1 MISGS
6 EQPFMTAEEKSSTSE
21 SNLRALTNDP
31 FSLLTLFKKKKNP
44 WITQQKSDKLQIC
57 KFQSR
62 PFVRVRL
69 HPSPTFC
76 AADPRRALEDTQL
89 FCSVQHWLQPP
100 GTGKFLFSFFFFF
113 SLVFSFY
120 TPTPH
125 AHPLPCQLPG
135 FRGVKACII
144 FHQLS
149 VLISTKAAAME
160 QPLRL
165 FAGLNFTDVRLL
177 SFPRL
182 NAAQRGWICK
192 TNAAVCVW
200 GSRVAQKGRFSQ
212 PMGWRKSALCR
223 RQINQKQRPACRT
236 SWLYG
241 AEIVADFSVPLGTLR
256 TEPGRCWGSDGL
268 T

>member
-1 MISGS
+1 MQISV
-6 EQPFMTAEEKSSTSE
+6 TAVCTCASPSISDILRCWSPSCAWGHSALLFPPTLTS
-21 SNLRALTNDP
+21 A
-31 FSLLTLFKKKKNP
+31 
-44 WITQQKSDKLQIC
+44 
-57 KFQSR
+57 SR
-62 PFVRVRL
+62 
-69 HPSPTFC
+69 
-76 AADPRRALEDTQL
+76 D
-89 FCSVQHWLQPP
+89 
-100 GTGKFLFSFFFFF
+100 GKVSFFFFFFF

-120 TPTPH
+120 TPTSH

-200 GSRVAQKGRFSQ
+200 VSRVAQKGRFSQ

-223 RQINQKQRPACRT
+223 RQINQKQKPACRT
-236 SWLYG
+236 YWLYG
-241 AEIVADFSVPLGTLR
+241 AEIVADFSVTLGTLQI
-256 TEPGRCWGSDGL
+256 EPGRCWGSDGL
-268 T
+268 RWWIKYVVDSVFYKGEHFSALTSGSSSVTLPFMKLSRTLSRVWMCFQEHEEY